1 MMTFFSLSLYL
12 IVLKVLIR
20 KGKLG
25 AKSCSR
31 YKMVENIYQYYLFSA
46 EKNLREAHPHDGLLE
61 LWH

>member
-1 MMTFFSLSLYL
+1 MMTFFSLPLYL
-12 IVLKVLIR
+12 IVLIR
-20 KGKLG
+20 KGIIG
-25 AKSCSR
+25 AKSCLR